1 MKPCNLSRK
10 SGHTT
15 GQRKWKENELQQTG
29 TFMRENREE
38 VKLEDD
44 GAARAPGPAADA
56 DDGTFDTIS
65 LVDDAGT
72 EAALS
77 LFLPLSRNLFFVD
90 RRKHPRSLKLLRCD
104 MTLQM

>member
-1 MKPCNLSRK
+1 M
-10 SGHTT
+10 
-15 GQRKWKENELQQTG
+15 
-29 TFMRENREE
+29 FMRENREE

-44 GAARAPGPAADA
+44 GAARAPGPAVDA

-65 LVDDAGT
+65 LVDDAGR

-77 LFLPLSRNLFFVD
+77 LFLPQSRDLFLEALQ
-90 RRKHPRSLKLLRCD
+90 SLKLLRCD